1 MAKKQGKAKTPIT
14 DNVMD
19 WAEDLG
25 RLLGTAETKAK
36 GWIDQR
42 KAVSQQLEGIR
53 DTASRLLEQISGS
66 SVAAL
71 ALIPRKGRPPGR
83 ANATAS
89 PTPTSPRTPARA
101 MARKGGMSP
110 EGRARVAEAQ
120 RARWAKLREEA
131 ARKGAQVRAGVKKSK
146 GTKKATQP

>member
-1 MAKKQGKAKTPIT
+1 MAKKQGKTKTPIT

-53 DTASRLLEQISGS
+53 DTASRLLEQLSGS

-71 ALIPRKGRPPGR
+71 ALIPRKGRPPGKNK
-83 ANATAS
+83 AAS
-89 PTPTSPRTPARA
+89 PAAPVLKKRR
-101 MARKGGMSP
+101 GGMTP

-131 ARKGAQVRAGVKKSK
+131 ARKGAQVRAGVTKSK
-146 GTKKATQP
+146 GTKKAAQQ